1 MTDEVLKNRDMPRF
15 FSVAALLFSLVGL
28 GDASYLTAKH
38 LAGSS
43 VPCNILNGCELVLS
57 SQYAEFYGI
66 PTAAFGA
73 IAYFAA
79 FSLTLLVYFG
89 NAKLWKLF
97 GAVSTLMFLFS
108 LWLVY
113 LQAFVIGSFCQFC
126 LLSAV
131 TSTLLFLLFVLSK
144 IIPSRK

>member
-1 MTDEVLKNRDMPRF
+1 MTDEVLKNKDMPRF

-38 LAGSS
+38 MAGSS
-43 VPCNILNGCELVLS
+43 VPCSILNGCELVLS

-79 FSLTLLVYFG
+79 FSLVLLVFFG
-89 NAKLWKLF
+89 HSKLWSIF
-97 GAVSTLMFLFS
+97 GVLALLMFLFS

-113 LQAFVIGSFCQFC
+113 LQAFVIGSFCQYC

-131 TSTLLFLLFVLSK
+131 TSTLLFVLFTLSK
-144 IIPSRK
+144 IIPSGR